1 MRDVFPESSQ
11 VLPTCLLLF
20 SLMCWVLHGALAC
33 APVDRIALSTFS
45 EHLDT
50 AVNGWP
56 GAENYSG
63 DCCRWLSVG
72 CSLFGAEELRVVS
85 LDLAGR
91 VLTGVVSSR
100 LAGLDELRVLNLS
113 RNSLRGTML
122 SELLRMQ

>member
-1 MRDVFPESSQ
+1 M
-11 VLPTCLLLF
+11 
-20 SLMCWVLHGALAC
+20 
-33 APVDRIALSTFS
+33 APWPAVDRIALSTFS

-50 AVNGWP
+50 AANGWP

-63 DCCRWLSVG
+63 DCCRWPGVG

-91 VLTGVVSSR
+91 GLTDVVSSR
-100 LAGLDELRVLNLS
+100 MAGLDELRVLNLS
-113 RNSLRGTML
+113 RNSLRGTMP